1 MPLVAEN
8 SSLSEAIVEM
18 TKKRLGMVAIT
29 DEEMKVQGIFTDGDL
44 RRTLAQAF
52 DPNKTLMGEIMTRN
66 GKTIQPMALAAEAV
80 NMLQQY
86 KVQGLLVVD
95 DESRLL
101 GVLNFNDLL
110 QAGVV

>member
-1 MPLVAEN
+1 
-8 SSLSEAIVEM
+8 
-18 TKKRLGMVAIT
+18 
-29 DEEMKVQGIFTDGDL
+29 
-44 RRTLAQAF
+44 
-52 DPNKTLMGEIMTRN
+52 
-66 GKTIQPMALAAEAV
+66 MALAAEAV